1 MIMTMTMTKTITI
14 TITIKNNNNNYNN
27 NNNNKLY
34 YMNNAIYYLLY
45 LCYLF
50 LIYSKNSFTRSILK
64 KTSKN
69 CTIKNFFIVQAFL
82 LSNKF
87 IK

>member
-1 MIMTMTMTKTITI
+1 
-14 TITIKNNNNNYNN
+14 
-27 NNNNKLY
+27 
-34 YMNNAIYYLLY
+34 MNNAIYYLLY

-50 LIYSKNSFTRSILK
+50 LIYSKNSFTRSIVK